1 MQLATVT
8 AAGRP
13 RIRTVVLR
21 AFSASDARAEI
32 HSDMRA
38 EKIEEIAQRGDV
50 SLLAWDAAAQLQL
63 RFEGSAR
70 VHHRDTLARKRWD
83 TLSLHARN
91 AYGLGNHPGS
101 RIADPDGQTNLPPE
115 AQFEQFAVVAIA
127 LNSVDVLLLQ
137 PEGRQK
143 RAFGRFSSS
152 TFVAEWIGP

>member
-70 VHHRDTLARKRWD
+70 LHHQDTLARERWD
-83 TLSLHARN
+83 ALSPNARK
-91 AYGLGNHPGS
+91 AYGLGTHPGMP
-101 RIADPDGQTNLPPE
+101 IADPDEQATLPPE
-115 AQFEQFAVVAIA
+115 AQVERFAVIAIA
-127 LNSVDVLLLQ
+127 LISVDVLLLQ

-152 TFVAEWIGP
+152 AFVAEWIGP